1 LCYGSPGVCK
11 TLSARH
17 YANWDNVQAFWN
29 DQCRTK
35 ALRRE
40 ISKGCVVFYTCP
52 VIHLERDIAKTR
64 SLLHDAAIERTRGY
78 EHARMMRLLDRV
90 EKLLDPKRNPRGYRS
105 DEAEKAEDAFHEQRN
120 RAMRVANTLPD
131 PTALLVIDEG
141 DRLKVCGTSLTMGAS
156 GWF

>member
-1 LCYGSPGVCK
+1 M
-11 TLSARH
+11 
-17 YANWDNVQAFWN
+17 QAFWN

-64 SLLHDAAIERTRGY
+64 SLLHDAAIERTRRY
-78 EHARMMRLLDRV
+78 EHARMKRLLDRA

-131 PTALLVIDEG
+131 PTALLVIDEA